1 MGIESITK
9 AVESFATKTF
19 TKPCR
24 VISVKKEG
32 EEWLAFIEMIVADE
46 EMRKYARTPI
56 VGLWEIR
63 LDSEF
68 NITSFERRGLKK
80 ITDLGYEEKP

>member
-1 MGIESITK
+1 MGIESIIK
-9 AVESFATKTF
+9 AVESFATQTF
-19 TKPCR
+19 AKPCR

-32 EEWLAFIEMIVADE
+32 EEWLARMEMVVADE
-46 EMRKYARTPI
+46 EMRKHARTPI

-80 ITDLGYEEKP
+80 TTDLDYEEKP

>member
-1 MGIESITK
+1 MGIESVIK
-9 AVESFATKTF
+9 AVESFATQTF
-19 TKPCR
+19 AKPGR

-32 EEWLAFIEMIVADE
+32 QEWLALMEMVVEDE

-63 LDSEF
+63 LDGKYNVASY
-68 NITSFERRGLKK
+68 ERKGLKK
-80 ITDLGYEEKP
+80 ATALHYEEQD